1 LNTLLSLH
9 QLCKTFPSAS
19 GHSRIRAVENIS
31 FNLAPGEVI
40 GIVGE
45 SGCGKS
51 TLARLIMCL
60 LTVES
65 GSISFNNQN
74 WSAMSERQLRPHR
87 RQMQMIFQD
96 PMAALDPRLKISTTL
111 EEPLR
116 IHKIGTSLERKKQVK
131 ALLEQVG
138 LSADSAERYPHEF
151 SGGQKQRIN
160 IARAIALKPKLIVA
174 DEPVS
179 ALDVSIQSQ
188 ILNLLNELKMI
199 LGLSYL
205 FISHDLAVVKHIS
218 DRVAVMYL
226 GEIVE
231 LTDTGTLFSAPT
243 HPYTKALIS
252 AIPQAKPGVRRE
264 RIILSGDVPS
274 PEDPPTGCSF
284 HPRCQFAMAS
294 CRQSSPELLEIG
306 SGNYKHQVRCFLA

>member
-1 LNTLLSLH
+1 MNTLLSLH

-60 LTVES
+60 LKAES
-65 GSISFNNQN
+65 GSIRFNNQN

-294 CRQSSPELLEIG
+294 CRQSSPDLREIG

>member
-1 LNTLLSLH
+1 MNTLLSLH
-9 QLCKTFPSAS
+9 QLCKSFPSAS

-60 LTVES
+60 LTAES

-160 IARAIALKPKLIVA
+160 IARAIALNPKLIVA

-294 CRQSSPELLEIG
+294 CRQSSPDLLEIG
-306 SGNYKHQVRCFLA
+306 SGNNKHQVRCFLA

>member
-1 LNTLLSLH
+1 MNTLLSLH

-60 LTVES
+60 LKVES
-65 GSISFNNQN
+65 GSIRFNNQN

-274 PEDPPTGCSF
+274 PEDPPTGCILQ
-284 HPRCQFAMAS
+284 PRWQYAMAS
-294 CRQSSPELLEIG
+294 CRQTSPDLREIG

>member
-60 LTVES
+60 LKAES
-65 GSISFNNQN
+65 GSIRFNNQN

-294 CRQSSPELLEIG
+294 CRQSSPDLREIG